1 MSKHRQEKVAH
12 EIMRMLSMALIE
24 DVKDPRVFDVTL
36 TDVRVSA
43 DLSIASVRYLCPK
56 DVDRN
61 EVAIG
66 LEKVRP
72 YLRSLIGDRLE
83 LRRVPNINFYYD
95 DAYEKGAEMS
105 QLLARL
111 RAEGQMGSGDDR

>member
-1 MSKHRQEKVAH
+1 
-12 EIMRMLSMALIE
+12 MRMLSMALIE

-61 EVAIG
+61 EVTIR

-111 RAEGQMGSGDDR
+111 RAEGQMGSDDDR

>member
-1 MSKHRQEKVAH
+1 MSKYRQEKVAH
-12 EIMRMLSMALIE
+12 EILRTLSMALIE
-24 DVKDPRVFDVTL
+24 DVKDPRVLDVTL

-43 DLSIASVRYLCPK
+43 DLSVASVRYLCPK

-61 EVAIG
+61 EVAAG

-72 YLRSLIGDRLE
+72 YLRALIGDHLA
-83 LRRVPNINFYYD
+83 LRRVPNLNFYYD

-105 QLLARL
+105 ELLARL
-111 RAEGQMGSGDDR
+111 RAQGQMGSDDER